1 MSKRA
6 IQYQQAFLSLTPPS
20 SFVVMTVIQLGPS
33 QAELFSCN
41 EPDKSLGFCLLPNIG
56 GMKES
61 GSGLK
66 SKPSTDKVQLILAPL
81 QHGGFDCNGA
91 RLDSFNGEEEDDGL
105 ETPGPKCCL
114 PSLKP
119 KKNENM
125 AFEINA
131 IDLPTDCTGPSSL

>member
-66 SKPSTDKVQLILAPL
+66 SKPSTDKVQPWRLRL
-81 QHGGFDCNGA
+81 QWREARQLQWGGG
-91 RLDSFNGEEEDDGL
+91 GDGL

>member
-1 MSKRA
+1 MTFWGEGRVEKTVRM
-6 IQYQQAFLSLTPPS
+6 QWNDLLTNP
-20 SFVVMTVIQLGPS
+20 I
-33 QAELFSCN
+33 FSCCY
-41 EPDKSLGFCLLPNIG
+41 L
-56 GMKES
+56 
-61 GSGLK
+61 
-66 SKPSTDKVQLILAPL
+66 VILAPL

-91 RLDSFNGEEEDDGL
+91 RLDSFNGEEDGDGL